1 MVLYGWF
8 ILLTFALSNRSYM
21 EDRYIIYLHVN
32 KINNKVYVGIT
43 KHSNPELR
51 WRCGYKNNPYFNYS
65 IKKYGWDGF
74 DHIVLFR
81 NLPKEIA
88 CKLEVKL
95 ISRYRKKGICYNIA
109 NGGEGSIAMSES
121 TRNKLRK
128 YNRIEKQRIIAL
140 HMWETRSKEEVSTSL
155 KPYQYKA
162 GSLHPNYGKSIS
174 NIHKDRI
181 KVALSK
187 AVLMIDKSTNEILRE
202 FESATDAETF
212 LSKRSHHISSCCN
225 NKRKS
230 AYGYIWRYKNK
241 ENCI

>member
-1 MVLYGWF
+1 MVLHGWI

-51 WRCGYKNNPYFNYS
+51 WRCGYKNNSYFNHS
-65 IKKYGWDGF
+65 IKKYGWDKF

-81 NLPKEIA
+81 NLP
-88 CKLEVKL
+88 
-95 ISRYRKKGICYNIA
+95 N
-109 NGGEGSIAMSES
+109 
-121 TRNKLRK
+121 
-128 YNRIEKQRIIAL
+128 
-140 HMWETRSKEEVSTSL
+140 
-155 KPYQYKA
+155 QYKA

>member
-1 MVLYGWF
+1 MG
-8 ILLTFALSNRSYM
+8 
-21 EDRYIIYLHVN
+21 EEKYIAYLHVN
-32 KINNKVYVGIT
+32 KINGKVYVGIT
-43 KHSNPELR
+43 HHTNPELR
-51 WRCGYKNNPYFNYS
+51 WRCGYKNNPHFTAAIS
-65 IKKYGWDGF
+65 KYGWNSF
-74 DHIVLFR
+74 EHIVLFKK
-81 NLPKEIA
+81 LPKEIA
-88 CKLEVKL
+88 CREEQLL
-95 ISRYRKKGICYNIA
+95 IKRYRKKGRCYNIS
-109 NGGEGSIAMSES
+109 NGGEGAFAMSES
-121 TRNKLRK
+121 TKEKLRRYK
-128 YNRIEKQRIIAL
+128 GPLSSQYGRKHSIDRINQQRIIAL